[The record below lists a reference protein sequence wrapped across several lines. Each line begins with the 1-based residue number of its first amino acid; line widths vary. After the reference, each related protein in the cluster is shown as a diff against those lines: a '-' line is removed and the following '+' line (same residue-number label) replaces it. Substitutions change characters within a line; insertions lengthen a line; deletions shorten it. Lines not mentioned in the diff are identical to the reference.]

1 MVGNTNPLNLS
12 LVTDLGAMCDKALTL
27 HVHAWGLEKIEYV
40 SEHFQWIQ
48 LIGKLANFNC

>member
-27 HVHAWGLEKIEYV
+27 HIHAWELEKIECV
-40 SEHFQWIQ
+40 SEYFQWIQ
-48 LIGKLANFNC
+48 LIDKLANFNC